1 LQKAAAAAPCKWPI
15 APSSGL
21 IIVPPEQG
29 GLKTRLLAASAAD
42 FSTKIHARTNA
53 HGLSI
58 ALILTP
64 CEALDSAAFNDLM
77 TGHDANPEVMLAD
90 KG

>member
-1 LQKAAAAAPCKWPI
+1 
-15 APSSGL
+15 
-21 IIVPPEQG
+21 
-29 GLKTRLLAASAAD
+29 LAARAAD